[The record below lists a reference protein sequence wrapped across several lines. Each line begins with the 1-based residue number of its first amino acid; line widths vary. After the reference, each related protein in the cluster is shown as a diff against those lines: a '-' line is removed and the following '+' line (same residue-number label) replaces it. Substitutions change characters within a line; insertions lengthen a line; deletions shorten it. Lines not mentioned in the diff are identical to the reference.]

1 MGVKGLIQYV
11 KKLNSNV
18 VRTLRLHDLR
28 GMKLACDALQYL
40 YKYKSVEKYS
50 ASKNHGGYVKHYL
63 EYFIN
68 LIKCLVKHDIDVTFV
83 FDGKAPSEKDKT
95 RLKRKTQKE
104 NIISKAVDYKSM
116 IEELGKK
123 SPDIDYVMDLME
135 KVEKKRPANELEI
148 PPVTDLNI
156 KYQSLIRQVTEIKP
170 VDIKNVK
177 TLLQCLGIPY
187 LTADG
192 EGEKLCAQM
201 AIDGDVNACLTSD
214 SDVLAYG
221 CPFYITDVNS
231 AEETCSEIELDD
243 VINILK
249 FDGLTQLRD
258 FCILCGT
265 DYNDNI
271 PKMGPVTSHKL
282 LLECKDIDGMV
293 NKLGESKFVDL
304 NYKTVRNLFD
314 LENSKQKVTPERIR
328 NSEPDRD
335 AFNKFMRSLNI
346 RISTDYV
353 DELFEKLDA
362 RS

>member
-1 MGVKGLIQYV
+1 
-11 KKLNSNV
+11 
-18 VRTLRLHDLR
+18 
-28 GMKLACDALQYL
+28 
-40 YKYKSVEKYS
+40 
-50 ASKNHGGYVKHYL
+50 
-63 EYFIN
+63 
-68 LIKCLVKHDIDVTFV
+68 
-83 FDGKAPSEKDKT
+83 
-95 RLKRKTQKE
+95 
-104 NIISKAVDYKSM
+104 
-116 IEELGKK
+116 
-123 SPDIDYVMDLME
+123 
-135 KVEKKRPANELEI
+135 
-148 PPVTDLNI
+148 
-156 KYQSLIRQVTEIKP
+156 
-170 VDIKNVK
+170 
-177 TLLQCLGIPY
+177 
-187 LTADG
+187 
-192 EGEKLCAQM
+192 M

-328 NSEPDRD
+328 SSEPDRD

>member
-1 MGVKGLIQYV
+1 
-11 KKLNSNV
+11 
-18 VRTLRLHDLR
+18 
-28 GMKLACDALQYL
+28 
-40 YKYKSVEKYS
+40 
-50 ASKNHGGYVKHYL
+50 
-63 EYFIN
+63 
-68 LIKCLVKHDIDVTFV
+68 
-83 FDGKAPSEKDKT
+83 
-95 RLKRKTQKE
+95 
-104 NIISKAVDYKSM
+104 
-116 IEELGKK
+116 
-123 SPDIDYVMDLME
+123 ME